1 MGVGGLGGWEV
12 LLLLL
17 NCGIPLGLLAL
28 AFYWLN
34 RRFDRLHQENVEL
47 RQQVQELRQQLD
59 RTRPGD

>member
-1 MGVGGLGGWEV
+1 MGFGGLGGWEV

-17 NCGIPLGLLAL
+17 NCGVPLGLLAL

-34 RRFDRLHQENVEL
+34 QRFNRLHQENIEL

-59 RTRPGD
+59 QIMTGD